1 MMHRREA
8 AVFLGL
14 SCLLALPAQAQEFHV
29 QPYLQDIHPT
39 SAVIMWETSHGA
51 ESIVEWGPTEALGQT
66 SSGEA
71 GLSAGSARIH
81 TVEISG
87 LEANQSYHYR
97 VRTEAAVSEIHR
109 FRTPSERPDEAATR
123 LVAMSDMQRDSRQPQ
138 MFREVVN
145 EGVISHI
152 RAQHGAELSD
162 HVDLVMIAGDLVD
175 NGQRI
180 DEWRETFFAPAA
192 ELFAEVPLYP
202 VPGNHERDSPRFF
215 SYFHL
220 PENGSFGLEEHWWWI
235 DRSNVRIIGL
245 DSNNGYR
252 TQQQL
257 DWLTELL
264 AETCE
269 DPLTDFV
276 FAQLHHPFES
286 ELWIAGNTSFTG
298 EVIERLETFSTECD
312 KPSVHF
318 FGHTHG
324 YSRGQSRDHNHTM
337 MNVATAGGKIDGWGE
352 YAQQDYPEFV
362 MTTADYG
369 FVVADII
376 AGDEAAF
383 TLRRYSR
390 GRPGAIRDNE
400 ETDRLTIRRHNEAP
414 QQPTAWA
421 HSEAVRPDCLTL
433 QGSPYRDPDGDGHG
447 STHWQIAK
455 ACDDFDPPAFE
466 SWKQSMNLY
475 FETDDQAND
484 LLEDEVFEGLDENT
498 NYCWRLRYRDE
509 GLAWSAWSE
518 PVTFTTTAAPGGPNL
533 VVNGDAEGGTEGWT
547 VVAGYF
553 ESVTDGE
560 CDGIE
565 PHSGERYFAVGG
577 VCDAAD
583 EAEAYQDVDLSDRSD
598 AVYAGD
604 LHARLS
610 AWLSDF
616 NGNDEVRVDLQFLAG
631 DGTLL
636 STSNALTRRARGWQ
650 RMGLTTPIPAMTRS
664 IRVRLQGTRHAG
676 SDNDAY
682 VDDIALHLV
691 QAGDA
696 GCAPAPPPP
705 ESPPEP
711 PTGSD
716 AGPSE
721 PPAADGGI
729 STDAGAGLPPE
740 SGCGCQNAPAREI
753 GLLFLL
759 AMLLRR
765 RKTPA
770 VARVGRKSLAAQPK
784 RR

>member
-1 MMHRREA
+1 MMYRQSKTD
-8 AVFLGL
+8 FIGL
-14 SCLLALPAQAQEFHV
+14 ICLLSLPAQAQEFHV
-29 QPYLQDIHPT
+29 QPYLQDTHPT
-39 SAVIMWETSHGA
+39 STVIMWETSYGS
-51 ESIVEWGPTEALGQT
+51 ESLVEWGPTELLGQT
-66 SSGEA
+66 TSGVA
-71 GLSAGSARIH
+71 DLSAGSARIH
-81 TVEISG
+81 TVELTG
-87 LEANQSYHYR
+87 LEANQNYYYR
-97 VRTEAAVSEIHR
+97 VRTETAVSEIHR
-109 FRTPSERPDEAATR
+109 FRTPSERSDEATTR

-138 MFREVVN
+138 MFREVIN
-145 EGVISHI
+145 EGVIGHI
-152 RAQHGAELSD
+152 RDQHGAELSD

-192 ELFAEVPLYP
+192 ALFAEVPLYP

-298 EVIERLETFSTECD
+298 EVIQRLETFSTECD

-337 MNVATAGGKIDGWGE
+337 MNVATAAGKIDGWGE

-369 FVVADII
+369 FVIADIV
-376 AGDEAAF
+376 AGDDAAF

-400 ETDRLTIRRHNEAP
+400 ETDQLTIRRRNQAP
-414 QQPTAWA
+414 ERPVPWR
-421 HSEAVRPDCLTL
+421 HLEPVRPDCLTL
-433 QGSPYRDPDGDGHG
+433 QASPYRDPDGDEHS
-447 STHWQIAK
+447 STHWQIGEQ
-455 ACDDFDPPAFE
+455 CDDFEPPAFE
-466 SWKQSMNLY
+466 SWKQSKNLY
-475 FETDDQAND
+475 FETDTQEGD
-484 LLEDEVFEGLDENT
+484 LLEDEVFEGLDENKT
-498 NYCWRLRYRDE
+498 YCWRVRYRDE
-509 GLAWSAWSE
+509 SLAWSTWSE
-518 PVTFTTTAAPGGPNL
+518 PAAFRTTTAPGGPNL
-533 VVNGDAEGGTEGWT
+533 VVNGDAEAGTEGWN
-547 VVAGYF
+547 VVTGYF

-565 PHSGERYFAVGG
+565 PHRGTRYFAVGG

-583 EAEAYQDVDLSDRSD
+583 EAEAYQDVDISDRSIEVD
-598 AVYAGD
+598 RGE

-610 AWLSDF
+610 AWLSDY
-616 NGNDEVRVDLQFLAG
+616 NGNDEVRVDLQFFGA
-631 DGTLL
+631 DGGQLGSSET
-636 STSNALTRRARGWQ
+636 LTRRARGWR
-650 RMGLTTPIPAMTRS
+650 RMGFTTPIPVDTRILR
-664 IRVRLQGTRHAG
+664 IRLRGTRNAG

-682 VDDIALHLV
+682 VDDLSLHLV
-691 QAGDA
+691 QSDEAA
-696 GCAPAPPPP
+696 CAPAPPPP
-705 ESPPEP
+705 EPPP
-711 PTGSD
+711 NRDGGTPTPAPLDGGSSVVSDTGSSPMNVPKD
-716 AGPSE
+716 
-721 PPAADGGI
+721 
-729 STDAGAGLPPE
+729 
-740 SGCGCQNAPAREI
+740 GCGCTARQGIPWEC
-753 GLLFLL
+753 GFVLLVLF
-759 AMLLRR
+759 RR
-765 RKTPA
+765 RR
-770 VARVGRKSLAAQPK
+770 VARAVVRD
-784 RR
+784 